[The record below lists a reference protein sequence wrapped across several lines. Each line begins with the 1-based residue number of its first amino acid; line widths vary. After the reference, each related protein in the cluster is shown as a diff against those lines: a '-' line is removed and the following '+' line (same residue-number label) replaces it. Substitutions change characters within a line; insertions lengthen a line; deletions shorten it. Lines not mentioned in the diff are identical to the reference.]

1 MNNTF
6 KPNAFKIEFNEEEFR
21 VSFAEEGDNSVM
33 INEVNLQF
41 APDTIMSVI
50 APLFGAVV
58 EYQEKYGKEIGLK
71 KKTEEA
77 EG

>member
-1 MNNTF
+1 MNSTF
-6 KPNAFKIEFNEEEFR
+6 SPNAFKIDFNEDVFQ
-21 VSFAEEGDNSVM
+21 VSFAEEDDNSVM

-58 EYQEKYGKEIGLK
+58 EYQEKYGKDIGIK
-71 KKTEEA
+71 KKEDQL
-77 EG
+77 

>member
-6 KPNAFKIEFNEEEFR
+6 SPNAFKINFNEDVFQ

-58 EYQEKYGKEIGLK
+58 EYQEKYGKDIGIK
-71 KKTEEA
+71 KKEE
-77 EG
+77 